1 MCIEMRIGIA
11 SDHAGYRHK
20 EYIKKALEERGY
32 EVVDYGTN
40 SEDSVDYPDYAS
52 RLASDVSRGILERG
66 ILICGTGVG
75 MSIVANKY
83 PNVRAGIAY
92 SDEVA
97 ELIARHNNANII
109 CLGGR
114 TMTKEEALRRVEI
127 WLSTG
132 FDGGRHKRRIDK
144 ISRLEGEI
152 CQGSK

>member
-1 MCIEMRIGIA
+1 MKVGIA
-11 SDHAGYRHK
+11 SDHAGYRMK
-20 EYIKKALEERGY
+20 EFIKKKLREKGFEVIDFGTDSEER
-32 EVVDYGTN
+32 
-40 SEDSVDYPDYAS
+40 VDYPDYAAK
-52 RLASDVSRGILERG
+52 LAEKISSGELEKG

-83 PNVRAGIAY
+83 PNVRAGLAY

-114 TMTKEEALRRVEI
+114 TMTMEEGFKRVLI

-132 FDGGRHKRRIDK
+132 FDGGRHERRINK
-144 ISRLEGEI
+144 ISDLERRLCGN
-152 CQGSK
+152 SK